1 MNEKKLRIKLCLTI
15 FSFVMLSF
23 VCFPLAEHFFM
34 KNQNPITIWLNARLD
49 IVYILILLVGL
60 FSIFYYYWGKPWTYL
75 SEIISATQTVY
86 EQNDQAIELSEPLH
100 DVENKMNQIKMSMLL
115 NQKAAKEAEARNQ
128 ELVMYLAHD
137 IRTPLTTV
145 IGYLSLLQEAPD
157 MPQEQ
162 KAKYIGIALEKAERL
177 EDLLNELFEI
187 TRYNMQ
193 TVTLKKSNFNLHTL
207 LTQIVD
213 EFYPTLIEHSNS
225 IDFSVEKDLMLNA
238 DPEKLARVFNNLLK
252 NAVAYSFPNTPIS
265 ISAQKLGNNISV
277 TFQNQGHTIPEN
289 QINNIF
295 EKFSRLDESRMSNT
309 GGTGLGL
316 SIAKEIILLH
326 GGEIA
331 AQSENETITFTIQL
345 PVSS

>member
-1 MNEKKLRIKLCLTI
+1 MNEKKLRISLYLTI
-15 FSFVMLSF
+15 FLFAILSLI
-23 VCFPLAEHFFM
+23 CLMLAEHFFM
-34 KNQNPITIWLNARLD
+34 KIHTPITLWISARLD
-49 IVYILILLVGL
+49 IIYIFTLITGL
-60 FSIFYYYWGKPWTYL
+60 SFIFYHYWNKPWAYL
-75 SEIISATQTVY
+75 SEIVSATQTVY
-86 EQNDQAIELSEPLH
+86 EQNDQAIELSEPLR
-100 DVENKMNQIKMSMLL
+100 DVENKMNQIKMSVLL
-115 NQKAAKEAEARNQ
+115 NQKAAKEAEDRKQ

-193 TVTLKKSNFNLHTL
+193 TVTLKKSSFDLHTL

-213 EFYPTLIEHSNS
+213 EFYPTLMEHSNR

-252 NAVAYSFPNTPIS
+252 NAVAYSFPNTPIL
-265 ISAQKLGNNISV
+265 ISAQKLDDHITV
-277 TFQNQGHTIPEN
+277 TFQNHGDTIPEN
-289 QINNIF
+289 KISSIF

-345 PVSS
+345 PISS

>member
-1 MNEKKLRIKLCLTI
+1 
-15 FSFVMLSF
+15 
-23 VCFPLAEHFFM
+23 
-34 KNQNPITIWLNARLD
+34 
-49 IVYILILLVGL
+49 
-60 FSIFYYYWGKPWTYL
+60 
-75 SEIISATQTVY
+75 
-86 EQNDQAIELSEPLH
+86 
-100 DVENKMNQIKMSMLL
+100 
-115 NQKAAKEAEARNQ
+115 
-128 ELVMYLAHD
+128 MYLAHD

-157 MPQEQ
+157 MPMEQ

-193 TVTLKKSNFNLHTL
+193 TVMLIKSSFDLHTL

-213 EFYPTLIEHSNS
+213 EFYPALIERGNS
-225 IDFSVEKDLMLNA
+225 IDFSVEKDLILNA

-277 TFQNQGHTIPEN
+277 TFQNQGHTIPGN

-326 GGEIA
+326 GGKIA
-331 AQSENETITFTIQL
+331 ARSENETITFTIQL
-345 PVSS
+345 PISS

>member
-1 MNEKKLRIKLCLTI
+1 MNEKKLKRNLFLTI
-15 FSFVMLSF
+15 LLFVTLSF
-23 VCFPLAEHFFM
+23 ISFMLAEFFLA
-34 KNQNPITIWLNARLD
+34 KIDAPFAIWLDARLD
-49 IVYILILLVGL
+49 ILYILILVLGL
-60 FSIFYYYWGKPWTYL
+60 SIIFLHYWQKPWRYL
-75 SEIISATQTVY
+75 NEIVSATQIVY
-86 EQNDQAIELSEPLH
+86 EQNDQAIELSEPLR

-115 NQKAAKEAEARNQ
+115 NQKAAKEAEDRKQ

-157 MPQEQ
+157 IPQEQ

-193 TVTLKKSNFNLHTL
+193 TVTLKKSSFDLNTL

-213 EFYPTLIEHSNS
+213 EFYPTLMEHRNS
-225 IDFSVEKDLMLNA
+225 IDFSAEKDLMLNA

-252 NAVAYSFPNTPIS
+252 NAVTYSFPNTPIS

-289 QINNIF
+289 QIINIF

-326 GGEIA
+326 GGEIS

-345 PVSS
+345 PISS